1 MDIKMSN
8 IDNSDFST
16 YYAYHPHSAEACLP
30 MVVEMA
36 GDEQC
41 SPNYCLCRVNAALSV
56 LIYLLSGEGI
66 LEIDHVTHELCQG
79 DLLMIPRGTTYEYRA
94 KRGNPWRIL
103 WFNVTGELF
112 PYLLGKY
119 NLLSTL
125 VYPQANGRVLSAF
138 EKGMELCKD
147 NSDRES
153 VQGRL
158 CAIPYE
164 VVLAAWQQYNHEP
177 EYLGVAG
184 QLRQYIDDSISNDQ
198 SLPFSPE
205 KAAMQQNLSSRQ
217 LERAFKKEYGVTPY
231 QYFQSQKLLLAKQ
244 YLRNTNLTI
253 KEISSRLGFC
263 DQYYFSNRFKEEQ
276 GVSPKHYR

>member
-1 MDIKMSN
+1 MSN

-16 YYAYHPHSAEACLP
+16 YYTYHSMAAETRLP

-41 SPNYCLCRVNAALSV
+41 SPNYCLCRVNTEISV
-56 LIYLLSGEGI
+56 LIYLASGEGI
-66 LEIDHVTHELCQG
+66 LEMENTMQELRQG
-79 DLLMIPRGTTYEYRA
+79 DLLMIPRGTTYEYRV

-103 WFNVTGELF
+103 WLNITGELF
-112 PYLLGKY
+112 PYLLHKY
-119 NLLSTL
+119 NLLS
-125 VYPQANGRVLSAF
+125 VQIYPQANDKVLAAF
-138 EKGMELCKD
+138 EKGMEICKD
-147 NSDRES
+147 DSDRES

-158 CAIPYE
+158 CATAYE
-164 VVLAAWQQYNHEP
+164 IVLAVWRQYNHEP

-184 QLRQYIDDSISNDQ
+184 QLRQWIDEAISNDQ
-198 SLPFSPE
+198 SLPFSME
-205 KAAMQQNLSSRQ
+205 NAALHQSLSARQ

-231 QYFQSQKLLLAKQ
+231 RYFLSQKLVLAKQ
-244 YLRNTNLTI
+244 YLKNTNLTI